1 MDKKSAEKITTSV
14 KEIVSEAHMGNLNG
28 INTVNVT
35 VKAEIPRIKM
45 PPNTMVSQAFAKIA
59 SSRLKP
65 VTCKLLIWIF
75 GNSAYENYVSIDI
88 LSMAE
93 ELGYD
98 QRSVLRAF
106 KELVE
111 NNILQKFPHPSDKR
125 RNDYFVNPFATWRG
139 NSFTRL
145 AHINEHEKIGTK
157 MTLFDMSKDEVGY
170 EELHMKTP
178 PKRKAKTIA
187 EKSSVSEIQ
196 ILKGRKKA

>member
-1 MDKKSAEKITTSV
+1 V
-14 KEIVSEAHMGNLNG
+14 L
-28 INTVNVT
+28 
-35 VKAEIPRIKM
+35 
-45 PPNTMVSQAFAKIA
+45 VSQAFAKIA

-75 GNSAYENYVSIDI
+75 GNSAYENYVSVDVF
-88 LSMAE
+88 SMAE

-111 NNILQKFPHPSDKR
+111 NNILQKFPHPTDKR

-145 AHINEHEKIGTK
+145 ATINEHEKRGTDL
-157 MTLFDMSKDEVGY
+157 TLFDMGTDEVGFD
-170 EELHMKTP
+170 ELHMKTP
-178 PKRKAKTIA
+178 QKRKKAIPIDGK
-187 EKSSVSEIQ
+187 IQ
-196 ILKGRKKA
+196 ILKSRKKVSDG